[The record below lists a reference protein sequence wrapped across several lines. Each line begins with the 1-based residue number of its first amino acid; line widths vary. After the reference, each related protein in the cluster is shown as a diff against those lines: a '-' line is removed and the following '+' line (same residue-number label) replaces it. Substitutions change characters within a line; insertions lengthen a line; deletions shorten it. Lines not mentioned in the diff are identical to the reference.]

1 MGILNSPVEV
11 VCPSCGY
18 RNQWYAMYCRRC
30 QLVFPAIEYGRKL
43 ATALEVIA
51 AFNYREVDSTMHG
64 QPTAEARIAMEAL
77 DE

>member
-1 MGILNSPVEV
+1 LDVLIALAFVVGVIVGIA
-11 VCPSCGY
+11 
-18 RNQWYAMYCRRC
+18 YAVKRTW
-30 QLVFPAIEYGRKL
+30 PAIEYGRKL

-64 QPTAEARIAMEAL
+64 QPTAEARIAMEGL